1 MKIKEF
7 SKKYQEEK
15 WLEATPQE
23 EAMYEFCMSMK
34 EMKKDLEFAI
44 TRYEQGKMTAEDASR
59 LVDHSI
65 CALIDANELLGC
77 MIKKQKKQG

>member
-7 SKKYQEEK
+7 RKKYQEEK
-15 WLEATPQE
+15 WLAATPQE

-34 EMKKDLEFAI
+34 EMKKDLEFAV

-59 LVDHSI
+59 LVDDTI
-65 CALIDANELLGC
+65 CTLIDASQLLEC
-77 MIKKQKKQG
+77 MIKKQG

>member
-7 SKKYQEEK
+7 RKKYQEEK
-15 WLEATPQE
+15 RLKATSQE

-34 EMKKDLEFAI
+34 DMKKDLELVI
-44 TRYEQGKMTAEDASR
+44 TKYEQGKVTVEDAYK

-65 CALIDANELLGC
+65 CALIDAN
-77 MIKKQKKQG
+77 

>member
-15 WLEATPQE
+15 RLAATPQE

-34 EMKKDLEFAI
+34 EMKKSLGI
-44 TRYEQGKMTAEDASR
+44 VIMKYEQGKMTVEDAHK
-59 LVDHSI
+59 LVGDTI
-65 CALIDANELLGC
+65 YALLYANQLLGR
-77 MIKKQKKQG
+77 MIKKQD